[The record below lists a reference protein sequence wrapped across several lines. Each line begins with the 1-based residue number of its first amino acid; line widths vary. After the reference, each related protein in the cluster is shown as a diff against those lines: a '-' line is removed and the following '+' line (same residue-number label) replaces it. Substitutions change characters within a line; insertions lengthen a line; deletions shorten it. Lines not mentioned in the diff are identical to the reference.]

1 MSSCP
6 PFILLFPPLV
16 SFSLSLFIPAS
27 GCVLHLS
34 AQLGG
39 SWTERMLGYV
49 KVTRASCHPSLRFPL
64 SSSIIEPLN
73 QAPLHTGDVSE
84 RVCGTLRSRLHFSFG
99 YLLFHRPAELTTL
112 LDAKCVCVILVII
125 SDVLYIGSSSPWGHW
140 QERLSWNDG
149 HNLCVSVW

>member
-1 MSSCP
+1 MRAHFASTRFTKWHFSHTDSLINKWIRFQTAIENRFLILSAVCP
-6 PFILLFPPLV
+6 PVLRLSSFSLLWFL
-16 SFSLSLFIPAS
+16 SLSLFIWA
-27 GCVLHLS
+27 GECVLHLS
-34 AQLGG
+34 AELGG

-84 RVCGTLRSRLHFSFG
+84 RARGTPRSRLPFSFG

-112 LDAKCVCVILVII
+112 
-125 SDVLYIGSSSPWGHW
+125 
-140 QERLSWNDG
+140 
-149 HNLCVSVW
+149 